1 LDKELGMIKMKKYG
15 IKLILLILGIFIGLL
30 LREVPLFVEMRF
42 VNETLLP
49 LLAENQLLTVV
60 IIMAMLGI
68 VLIASK
74 KG

>member
-1 LDKELGMIKMKKYG
+1 MKKYG